1 MYVLSR
7 MHVCNNSST
16 NTHRKKRKSVTVPA
30 SLKAS
35 TNSSSVAESLYFP
48 QQMKHFRNMT
58 CWLPYYWTQPLI
70 SAHHNKPP
78 LYGTK
83 MSPPF
88 PRPRLIVGTQS
99 IKIENKINKSSEGLK
114 REKSPIKLEPVIKSR
129 WHHMW
134 VEFDVGSLLCLER
147 FYSWYSGFPHSS
159 KNQHDHESGRRRTT
173 LWMCYI

>member
-58 CWLPYYWTQPLI
+58 HWLPYYWTQHLI

-83 MSPPF
+83 TSPPRPLPF
-88 PRPRLIVGTQS
+88 PWPRFIVSTQY
-99 IKIENKINKSSEGLK
+99 IKIENKINKSSEGLN
-114 REKSPIKLEPVIKSR
+114 REKSPIKLEPVIKSCR
-129 WHHMW
+129 RHTW

-147 FYSWYSGFPHSS
+147 FYSGYSSFPHSS
-159 KNQHDHESGRRRTT
+159 KNQHDHE
-173 LWMCYI
+173 

>member
-58 CWLPYYWTQPLI
+58 HWFPYYWTQPLI

-88 PRPRLIVGTQS
+88 PRPRLIVRTQS
-99 IKIENKINKSSEGLK
+99 MKIENKINKSSDGLN
-114 REKSPIKLEPVIKSR
+114 REKSPIKLEPVIKS
-129 WHHMW
+129 HLCHMW
-134 VEFDVGSLLCLER
+134 VEFDVGSLLCSKR
-147 FYSWYSGFPHSS
+147 FYSGYSSFPHSS

>member
-7 MHVCNNSST
+7 MHVCNNSSK

-58 CWLPYYWTQPLI
+58 NWLSYYWIQHLI

-78 LYGTK
+78 SMEQK
-83 MSPPF
+83 RAPP
-88 PRPRLIVGTQS
+88 PLSMTSAYCKHPVHKNWKQ
-99 IKIENKINKSSEGLK
+99 KSSEGLN
-114 REKSPIKLEPVIKSR
+114 REKSSIKLETVIKSR
-129 WHHMW
+129 RRHMW
-134 VEFDVGSLLCLER
+134 VEFDVGSLLCSER
-147 FYSWYSGFPHSS
+147 FYSGHSGFPHSS
-159 KNQHDHESGRRRTT
+159 KNQHGHESGRRRTT

>member
-7 MHVCNNSST
+7 MHVCSST

-58 CWLPYYWTQPLI
+58 RWLSYYWTQHLI

-83 MSPPF
+83 TSPPF
-88 PRPRLIVGTQS
+88 PWPRLIVSTQY
-99 IKIENKINKSSEGLK
+99 IKIENKINKSSEGLN
-114 REKSPIKLEPVIKSR
+114 REKSSIKLETVIKSR
-129 WHHMW
+129 RRHMW
-134 VEFDVGSLLCLER
+134 VEFDVGSLLCSER
-147 FYSWYSGFPHSS
+147 FYSGHSGFPHSS
-159 KNQHDHESGRRRTT
+159 KNQHGHESGRRRTT

>member
-7 MHVCNNSST
+7 MHVCKNSST

-58 CWLPYYWTQPLI
+58 HWLPYYWTQPLI

-83 MSPPF
+83 TSPPF
-88 PRPRLIVGTQS
+88 PRPHLIVGTQS
-99 IKIENKINKSSEGLK
+99 IKIENKINKSSEGLN
-114 REKSPIKLEPVIKSR
+114 REKSPIKPETVIKSHLR
-129 WHHMW
+129 HMW
-134 VEFDVGSLLCLER
+134 VEFDVDSLLWPDR
-147 FYSWYSGFPHSS
+147 FYSGYSGFPHSS
-159 KNQHDHESGRRRTT
+159 KNQHDHE
-173 LWMCYI
+173 

>member
-7 MHVCNNSST
+7 MHVCNNRPI

-58 CWLPYYWTQPLI
+58 CWLPYYWTQHLI

-78 LYGTK
+78 LYGIKT
-83 MSPPF
+83 SPPF
-88 PRPRLIVGTQS
+88 PLPRLIVSTRC
-99 IKIENKINKSSEGLK
+99 IKIENKINKSSEGLN

-129 WHHMW
+129 RCHMW
-134 VEFDVGSLLCLER
+134 VEFDVGSLLCSER
-147 FYSWYSGFPHSS
+147 FYSGYSGFPHSS
-159 KNQHDHESGRRRTT
+159 KNQHDHEYGRRRTT